1 MPENVYT
8 GGISMRGIRPALAT
22 AVLAAAAATVM
33 PAHAAASRTLYF
45 DNQGTTGSTGCT
57 PDYVLT
63 KSKATGTA
71 CGTLTVGYMGAGTS
85 ISKIPPGTPAFA
97 KDTYNALASATKF
110 KLDAKRAITGTVY
123 LAVVPLIGL
132 TAGPAATPDEQGG
145 PAGATVTVIVNGVK
159 VGSASGSAV
168 AAPNST
174 VAIPV
179 SLKAPA
185 SLNGKVVKSVSVE
198 VAYTGG
204 AGVTT
209 VTYSGSSASSL
220 SFPTR

>member
-1 MPENVYT
+1 
-8 GGISMRGIRPALAT
+8 MRGIRP
-22 AVLAAAAATVM
+22 VLAAAAVAALTVTVM

-45 DNQGTTGSTGCT
+45 DNQGTSNSTGCT
-57 PDYVLT
+57 TNYVLAKT
-63 KSKATGTA
+63 KAAGSP
-71 CGTLTVGYMGAGTS
+71 CGTISVGYMGAGTS
-85 ISKIPPGTPAFA
+85 ITKIPPGSPGFA

-123 LAVVPLIGL
+123 LAVVPLIGV
-132 TAGPAATPDEQGG
+132 TAGPAATPAEQGG
-145 PAGATVTVIVNGVK
+145 PAGATVTIVINGVK
-159 VGSASGSAV
+159 VGSASGSGI

-179 SLKAPA
+179 SMKAPA

-209 VTYSGSSASSL
+209 VTYSGTSASRL